1 MTEQLRTH
9 APTPQLEKACTA
21 MKTQHSQRV
30 NTIKLGKCR
39 LWFQPQPSDP
49 ASEAPQRGLEIC
61 QFLQHKVILEAI
73 KLLEP
78 LPRRKHTLGNAVTEY
93 IPNFHDLYLNMDM
106 DAIRNKIYI
115 YLIVGKKKKTM
126 MAHWLLFILLH
137 LSGLKTASNQ
147 EQVVQRESKCVA
159 SSALS
164 SFILYGEVHS
174 HVFLS
179 CLFLRN
185 HLHSFYKKM
194 SLCLWCRW
202 GGI

>member
-115 YLIVGKKKKTM
+115 YLIVGKKKKP
-126 MAHWLLFILLH
+126 
-137 LSGLKTASNQ
+137 
-147 EQVVQRESKCVA
+147 
-159 SSALS
+159 
-164 SFILYGEVHS
+164 
-174 HVFLS
+174 
-179 CLFLRN
+179 
-185 HLHSFYKKM
+185 
-194 SLCLWCRW
+194 
-202 GGI
+202 